1 MEVSTQLKD
10 HEKRLRVVEAF
21 MNADEQ
27 RSKGVAATFERI
39 EKDLRA
45 AAESFNE
52 SSGKLIDAIEKRF
65 ASKNDLELV
74 KKDLQNDMRL
84 QASEGKWKA
93 RFIGA
98 SSSILTA
105 IVLLIIG
112 LLLPS
117 S

>member
-27 RSKGVAATFERI
+27 RSKGVASTFERI
-39 EKDLRA
+39 EKDLRRA
-45 AAESFNE
+45 ADSFTE
-52 SSGKLIDAIEKRF
+52 SSEKLIKAVEERF
-65 ASKNDLELV
+65 ASKNELEIV
-74 KKDLQNDMRL
+74 KKDLQNDMKL

-93 RFIGA
+93 RFIAA

-117 S
+117 T